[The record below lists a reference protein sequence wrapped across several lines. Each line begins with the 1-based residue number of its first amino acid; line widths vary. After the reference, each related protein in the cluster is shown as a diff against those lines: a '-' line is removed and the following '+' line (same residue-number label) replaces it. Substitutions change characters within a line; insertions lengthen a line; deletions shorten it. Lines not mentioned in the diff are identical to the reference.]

1 MKQTSSGKNSLAIK
15 IMELELLEKQQTEE
29 LKDSFNEFGESIKPA
44 AIIKNA
50 MRSVISSPGLRSTA
64 LDTAIS
70 SGAGLLGRKLLVRG
84 SRNIFK
90 KIAGTAFQF
99 VVSNFVRNKMPD
111 IKKNYSTNGVHNND
125 EDGLEN

>member
-1 MKQTSSGKNSLAIK
+1 MKQSLSGKDSLSIK
-15 IMELELLEKQQTEE
+15 IRELELLEKQQTEE
-29 LKDSFNEFGESIKPA
+29 LKNSFGEFGESVKPA
-44 AIIKNA
+44 AILKSA
-50 MRSVISSPGLRSTA
+50 MKSVIGSPGLRTTA

-70 SGAGLLGRKLLVRG
+70 AGAGLLGRKLVVRG

-99 VVSNFVRNKMPD
+99 VVSNFVRNKMPE
-111 IKKNYSTNGVHNND
+111 IKKTYSTNGVHNQD